1 MKARGV
7 AVTDRT
13 VEEEL
18 PNREMAYCEVLANQG
33 EKSIAMKAN
42 GMLARPRVSM
52 RSYKSW
58 PGVLE
63 HRDCGQGIHLGAVTL
78 VTFTRLNKQ
87 VNLNKEFLY

>member
-1 MKARGV
+1 MKA
-7 AVTDRT
+7 D
-13 VEEEL
+13 
-18 PNREMAYCEVLANQG
+18 
-33 EKSIAMKAN
+33 

-63 HRDCGQGIHLGAVTL
+63 YRDGGQDIHSGAVIL
-78 VTFTRLNKQ
+78 VTFTGLNKQ